1 MTRGPDFGRAAMSDT
16 RWKGAPAGMGYGFAF
31 NDHLQAMT
39 AAAKAKMG
47 IADEATPQ
55 AQAKPQAASAPSGK
69 EERRPSKP

>member
-1 MTRGPDFGRAAMSDT
+1 MSET

-47 IADEATPQ
+47 ASEAAEPKQADTPKPEAG
-55 AQAKPQAASAPSGK
+55 AAPKA
-69 EERRPSKP
+69 